1 MATATLTSTPKLAL
15 KAPKAPDRCGLV
27 LRVNGTRYTVRPVP
41 AEDPA
46 VRRAWRLRK
55 LGDSK
60 PVGAV
65 YDVAE
70 TTEGN
75 TCDCGDY
82 QFRRDGI
89 DPRGCKH
96 LQALARLG
104 LISTPAMPGSI

>member
-1 MATATLTSTPKLAL
+1 MATATLTGTPRLAL

-27 LRVNGTRYTVRPVP
+27 LRINGTRYTVRPIP
-41 AEDPA
+41 AEDPD

-55 LGDSK
+55 LDDSR

-75 TCDCGDY
+75 TCDCPDHV
-82 QFRRDGI
+82 FRRDGV

-96 LQALARLG
+96 LRALARLG
-104 LISTPAMPGSI
+104 LIAAPTMVP